1 MEEKINLDEHLD
13 YRKLFTAIV
22 EKPTVSGDSL
32 TGCCPIHKDSNPS
45 FSVNLKTGQCKC
57 FSCGWSGN
65 YVSLYAQ
72 LHGLTSKDAFKEIL
86 HQAGLDSAPAAK
98 PVKPKQIYTVQ
109 EYCLEKRFDP
119 EWLHSVTGMEKCGC
133 DRNGDAWLRIP
144 YYDEQHPT

>member
-109 EYCLEKRFDP
+109 E
-119 EWLHSVTGMEKCGC
+119 
-133 DRNGDAWLRIP
+133 
-144 YYDEQHPT
+144 

>member
-98 PVKPKQIYTVQ
+98 PVRARCSRSPSALRRKNTQAAP
-109 EYCLEKRFDP
+109 
-119 EWLHSVTGMEKCGC
+119 SVVP
-133 DRNGDAWLRIP
+133 RNGMRIP
-144 YYDEQHPT
+144 

>member
-13 YRKLFTAIV
+13 YREAVHGHRRKSRLSAAI
-22 EKPTVSGDSL
+22 L

-45 FSVNLKTGQCKC
+45 FRSTSRPEQCKC

-86 HQAGLDSAPAAK
+86 HQAGLDKCTGGKAGGETPS
-98 PVKPKQIYTVQ
+98 
-109 EYCLEKRFDP
+109 D
-119 EWLHSVTGMEKCGC
+119 LHGAGILPGE
-133 DRNGDAWLRIP
+133 AL
-144 YYDEQHPT
+144 